1 MRKKRDYAP
10 EVVDKL
16 RGTQH
21 IEHTIAQD
29 MAKKMRMLLATNP
42 YIHTFGAYN
51 GQQAV
56 QHVKAGLKAIYCSG
70 WQVAA
75 AANSSGEVYPDQSLY
90 PVDSVPSVVRNINNA
105 FRRQDQ
111 IEYAESGTG
120 FPFAPIIADAEAGFG
135 GVLNSYELARNLIE
149 AGAAGVHFEDQLA
162 SAKKCGHLG
171 GKVLI
176 PLSDAIRNLNA
187 ARLAADVAG
196 TETLVIARTDAES
209 ARLLSSD
216 HCAADKKWIRRHS
229 QAGASIQSRTT
240 DGFWQIEGGLAMG
253 CERGEAYAEYADLVW
268 CETSKPCLKE
278 AKQFADAV
286 RGSCPDTMLAYNC
299 SPSFNWRQSIPGAQE
314 LQDFQMELG
323 RMGFKFQFITLGGFH
338 STNLAVFNFARQY
351 KSDGMLA
358 YSDLQEGEF
367 RAEQSGY
374 TSTRHQR
381 EVGVGYFDEIT
392 KALGSS
398 TEALKDSTEAEQF

>member
-1 MRKKRDYAP
+1 MKKRNYTREDV
-10 EVVDKL
+10 EKL
-16 RGTQH
+16 QGTFD
-21 IEHTIAQD
+21 IEHTIAQK
-29 MAKKMRMLLATNP
+29 MAHKMRMLLATNP

-56 QHVKAGLKAIYCSG
+56 QHVKAGLQAIYCSG

-111 IEYAESGTG
+111 IAYAETGEG

-187 ARLAADVAG
+187 ARLAADVAR
-196 TETLVIARTDAES
+196 TDTLIVARTDAES

-216 HCAADKKWIRRHS
+216 YDSADCKWMS
-229 QAGASIQSRTT
+229 GNRTA
-240 DGFWQIEGGLAMG
+240 DGFWEIEGGLEMG
-253 CERGEAYAEYADLVW
+253 CERGAAYAEYADLVW

-278 AKQFADAV
+278 ARRFADAV
-286 RGSCPDTMLAYNC
+286 KGSCPDAMLAYNC
-299 SPSFNWRQSIPGAQE
+299 SPSFNWKRAIPGDRE

-323 RMGFKFQFITLGGFH
+323 RMGFKFQFITLAGFH
-338 STNLAVFNFARQY
+338 STNYAVFDFARAY
-351 KSDGMLA
+351 KHEGMLA
-358 YSDLQEGEF
+358 YSRLQQQELS
-367 RAEQSGY
+367 AEYDGY
-374 TSTRHQR
+374 TSSRHQQ
-381 EVGVGYFDEIT
+381 EVGVGYFDAIT
-392 KALGSS
+392 TALGSS
-398 TEALKDSTEAEQF
+398 TAAMADSTEADQF

>member
-1 MRKKRDYAP
+1 VKKRNYSRED
-10 EVVDKL
+10 VRKL
-16 RGTQH
+16 QGTMD
-21 IEHTIAQD
+21 IEHTLARR
-29 MAKKMRMLLATNP
+29 MANKMRMLLAENP

-75 AANSSGEVYPDQSLY
+75 AANSNNEVYPDQSLY
-90 PVDSVPSVVRNINNA
+90 SVDSVPNVVRNINNA
-105 FRRQDQ
+105 FRRADQ
-111 IEYAESGTG
+111 IQYAESGTG
-120 FPFAPIIADAEAGFG
+120 FEFAPIIADAEAGFG

-196 TETLVIARTDAES
+196 VDTLVVARTDAES

-216 HCAADKKWIRRHS
+216 YDQADFKWMS
-229 QAGASIQSRTT
+229 GDRTA
-240 DGFWQIEGGLAMG
+240 DGFWQIEGGLDMG
-253 CERGEAYAEYADLVW
+253 CERGAAYAEYADLVW

-278 AKQFADAV
+278 ARQFADAV
-286 RGSCPDTMLAYNC
+286 KGSHPDTMLAYNC
-299 SPSFNWRQSIPGAQE
+299 SPSFNWRKSIPGDQE
-314 LQDFQMELG
+314 LQDFQHELG
-323 RMGFKFQFITLGGFH
+323 KMGFKFQFITLAGFH
-338 STNLAVFNFARQY
+338 STNYGVFNFARQY
-351 KSDGMLA
+351 KDRGMFA
-358 YSDLQEGEF
+358 YSQLQEAEF
-367 RAEQSGY
+367 AAEQFGY
-374 TSTRHQR
+374 TSTRHQQ
-381 EVGVGYFDEIT
+381 EVGVGYFDAIT
-392 KALGSS
+392 TALGSS
-398 TEALKDSTEAEQF
+398 TAAMADSTEAEQF

>member
-1 MRKKRDYAP
+1 MKKRNYSRED
-10 EVVDKL
+10 VRKL
-16 RGTQH
+16 QGSMD
-21 IEHTIAQD
+21 IEHTIARR
-29 MAKKMRMLLATNP
+29 MANKMRMLLAENP

-75 AANSSGEVYPDQSLY
+75 AANSNNEVYPDQSLY
-90 PVDSVPSVVRNINNA
+90 SVDSVPNVVRNINNA
-105 FRRQDQ
+105 FRRADQ
-111 IEYAESGTG
+111 IQYAESGTG
-120 FPFAPIIADAEAGFG
+120 FEFAPIIADAEAGFG

-196 TETLVIARTDAES
+196 VDTLVVARTDAES

-216 HCAADKKWIRRHS
+216 YDQADYKWMS
-229 QAGASIQSRTT
+229 GDRTA
-240 DGFWQIEGGLAMG
+240 DGFWQIEGGLEMG
-253 CERGEAYAEYADLVW
+253 CERGAAYAEYADLVW

-278 AKQFADAV
+278 ARRFADAV
-286 RGSCPDTMLAYNC
+286 KGSCPDAMLAYNC
-299 SPSFNWRQSIPGAQE
+299 SPSFNWRKSIPGNQE
-314 LQDFQMELG
+314 LRDFQYELG
-323 RMGFKFQFITLGGFH
+323 KMGFKFQFITLAGFH
-338 STNLAVFNFARQY
+338 STNFSVFNFARQY

-358 YSDLQEGEF
+358 YSDLQEAEF
-367 RAEQSGY
+367 HAEQYGY
-374 TSTRHQR
+374 TSTRHQQ
-381 EVGVGYFDEIT
+381 EVGVGYFDAIT
-392 KALGSS
+392 TALGSS
-398 TEALKDSTEAEQF
+398 TAAMADSTEADQF

>member
-1 MRKKRDYAP
+1 MKKRDYTP
-10 EVVDKL
+10 ETVRKL
-16 RGTQH
+16 QGTQK

-29 MAKKMRMLLATNP
+29 MAVKLRKLFSENL
-42 YIHTFGAYN
+42 YINTFGAYN

-56 QHVKAGLKAIYCSG
+56 QHVKAGLQAIYCSG

-75 AANSSGEVYPDQSLY
+75 AANSSNEVYPDQSLY
-90 PVDSVPSVVRNINNA
+90 PVDSVPTVVRNINNA

-111 IEYAESGTG
+111 IEYAETG
-120 FPFAPIIADAEAGFG
+120 NGFAFAPIVADAEAGFG

-187 ARLAADVAG
+187 ARLAADVCG
-196 TETLVIARTDAES
+196 TETLIIARTDAES
-209 ARLLSSD
+209 AQLLSSD
-216 HCAADKKWIRRHS
+216 HCAADTKWIRRSS
-229 QAGASIQSRTT
+229 QAGASIKNRTS
-240 DGFWQIEGGLAMG
+240 DGFWQIEGGLEMG
-253 CERGEAYAEYADLVW
+253 CERGAAYAEYADLVW
-268 CETSKPCLKE
+268 CETSTPCLKD
-278 AKQFADAV
+278 ARRFADSV
-286 RGSCPDTMLAYNC
+286 RGSNPDAMLAYNC
-299 SPSFNWRQSIPGAQE
+299 SPSFNWRKSIPGNAE
-314 LQDFQMELG
+314 LRDFQYELG
-323 RMGFKFQFITLGGFH
+323 KMGFKFQFITLGGFH
-338 STNLAVFNFARQY
+338 STNMAVFNFARQY

-358 YSDLQEGEF
+358 YSDLQEAEF
-367 RAEQSGY
+367 HAEQYGY
-374 TSTRHQR
+374 TSTKHQR

-398 TEALKDSTEAEQF
+398 TEALKDSTETAQF

>member
-1 MRKKRDYAP
+1 MKKRNYSRED
-10 EVVDKL
+10 VRKL
-16 RGTQH
+16 QGSMD
-21 IEHTIAQD
+21 IEHTLARR
-29 MAKKMRMLLATNP
+29 MANKMRMLLAENP

-75 AANSSGEVYPDQSLY
+75 AANSNNEVYPDQSLY
-90 PVDSVPSVVRNINNA
+90 SVDSVPNVVRNINNA
-105 FRRQDQ
+105 FRRADQ
-111 IEYAESGTG
+111 IQYAESGTG
-120 FPFAPIIADAEAGFG
+120 FEFAPIIADAEAGFG

-196 TETLVIARTDAES
+196 VDTLVVARTDAES

-216 HCAADKKWIRRHS
+216 YDQADYKWMS
-229 QAGASIQSRTT
+229 GDRTA
-240 DGFWQIEGGLAMG
+240 DGFWQIEGGLEMG
-253 CERGEAYAEYADLVW
+253 CERGAAYAEYADLVW

-278 AKQFADAV
+278 ARRFADAV
-286 RGSCPDTMLAYNC
+286 KGSCPDAMLAYNC
-299 SPSFNWRQSIPGAQE
+299 SPSFNWRKNLDEETIAK
-314 LQDFQMELG
+314 FQVELG
-323 RMGFKFQFITLGGFH
+323 NMGYKFQFVTLAGFH
-338 STNLAVFNFARQY
+338 ALNTSMFELAKGY
-351 KSDGMLA
+351 KESGMAA
-358 YSDLQEGEF
+358 YSQLQEREFELERTQGF
-367 RAEQSGY
+367 RAVK
-374 TSTRHQR
+374 HQR
-381 EVGVGYFDEIT
+381 FVGTGYFDSVQNAIN
-392 KALGSS
+392 GGQSS
-398 TEALKDSTEAEQF
+398 TAALKGSTEEEQFEG